1 MIDNRRAAR
10 KGCRL
15 ARLAA
20 TAAVFLAL
28 APAARAQ
35 GLFNFFGGGPDPYD
49 IERRLDASGYTLTG
63 PLMRRGNVYLADV
76 VAGRHDYE
84 RLIIDAQTGRIVQRF
99 RNRPHWMDEQAD
111 TWGGAPRPPGDV
123 DLAPPR
129 DLFAREE
136 PNTDLSDKPKP
147 KPHEAK
153 HKTTPGPVASAPPA
167 SAQASEPTPAATPS
181 SAPVAATPPSPTPSA
196 ASAAPAAS
204 PSPTTETSAKI
215 EDAPAAQ
222 SSPAPAP
229 TTSAAAPTTAVAAK
243 SAEPSEPRKKAVND
257 LPVTPLD

>member
-1 MIDNRRAAR
+1 MIDNRCAAR
-10 KGCRL
+10 KGGRL
-15 ARLAA
+15 VRLAA

-99 RNRPHWMDEQAD
+99 RNRPRWMDDQAE
-111 TWGGAPRPPGDV
+111 TWGQPPRPPGDV
-123 DLAPPR
+123 DLPPPR

-136 PNTDLSDKPKP
+136 PNTDLGDKPKA
-147 KPHEAK
+147 KPK
-153 HKTTPGPVASAPPA
+153 HKTTPAPVASAPPA
-167 SAQASEPTPAATPS
+167 SAQASEPTPASTPT
-181 SAPVAATPPSPTPSA
+181 SAPVAATPPSPTPSPAA

-204 PSPTTETSAKI
+204 PSPAETTAKS

-222 SSPAPAP
+222 SSPAPTP
-229 TTSAAAPTTAVAAK
+229 TMSAAAPTTAVAAK